1 MPKKKDHGYTKQHI
15 VPRAYLNGFA
25 TPGKGKDKYMIGVR
39 QKKTSSIIPLRRI
52 MSATYRTT
60 MTLISLMTRNNGNT
74 TLLTK

>member
-39 QKKTSSIIPLRRI
+39 QKDLKHYTTS
-52 MSATYRTT
+52 T
-60 MTLISLMTRNNGNT
+60 NNVGYIQNY
-74 TLLTK
+74 

>member
-39 QKKTSSIIPLRRI
+39 QKDQDPGSEIPHPQGI
-52 MSATYRTT
+52 P
-60 MTLISLMTRNNGNT
+60 GNRHQSGCGSN
-74 TLLTK
+74 LEVFAF

>member
-39 QKKTSSIIPLRRI
+39 QKTSSIIPLRRI

>member
-39 QKKTSSIIPLRRI
+39 KKTSSIIPLRRI